1 MIARRW
7 QVLIAALGLGFVVLM
22 GVVWVAYDQIQ
33 SQPLLDPNR
42 SAQVLDIPSGTGVA
56 GILQR
61 METAE
66 LTFNS
71 LALRGYLR
79 LKGMDLRLQAGEY
92 AVTASDTAA
101 DLMQRMARGAVIE
114 YSFTIIEGWRYRD
127 LIEALESHPKIDF
140 DLPERQAPA
149 DVMAAIGRAEL
160 HPEGQ
165 FLPETYRI
173 TRGFSALRL
182 LERANR
188 ALEAELAA
196 AWESRA
202 ADSPLAS
209 PYEALI
215 LASIIEKE
223 TGLAEE
229 RRKIAGVFSRRIN
242 LGMRLQT
249 DPTVIYGL
257 GDAFTGRLSRQD
269 LRTDTPWNTYTRHG
283 LPPTP
288 IALPGAA
295 SIRAAVDPAEGD
307 TLFFVSRGDGS
318 HVFSVTLEAHNAAVR
333 RYILG
338 KDD

>member
-1 MIARRW
+1 MTTRRV
-7 QVLIAALGLGFVVLM
+7 QKLVAALGLGLALLM
-22 GVVWVAYDQIQ
+22 GVLWFIYDQIQ
-33 SQPLLDPNR
+33 SRPLMDSERP
-42 SAQVLDIPSGTGVA
+42 AQVLDIPSGTGVA

-61 METAE
+61 MEAAD
-66 LTFNS
+66 LTFNP
-71 LALRGYLR
+71 LALRVYLR

-92 AVTASDTAA
+92 AVSPSDTAA
-101 DLMQRMARGAVIE
+101 GLMQRIARGAVIE
-114 YSFTIIEGWRYRD
+114 YSFTIVEGWRYSD
-127 LIEALESHPKIDF
+127 LIDALVAHPKIVS
-140 DLPERQAPA
+140 DLLEGQDQAV
-149 DVMAAIGRAEL
+149 VMKALDREGL

-165 FLPETYRI
+165 FLPETYRF
-173 TRGFSALRL
+173 TRGTSALRL

-196 AWESRA
+196 AWEARA
-202 ADSPLAS
+202 VDSPLTA

-257 GDAFTGRLSRQD
+257 GEAFTGRLSRQD

-288 IALPGAA
+288 IALAGAA
-295 SIRAAVDPAEGD
+295 SIHAAVDPAEGD
-307 TLFFVSRGDGS
+307 ALFFVSRGDGS